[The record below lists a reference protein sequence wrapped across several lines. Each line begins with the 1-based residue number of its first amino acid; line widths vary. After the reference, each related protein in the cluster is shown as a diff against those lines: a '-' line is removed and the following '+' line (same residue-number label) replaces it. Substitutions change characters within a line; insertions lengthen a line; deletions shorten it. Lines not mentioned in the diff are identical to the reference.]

1 MHCCLGSIKLYV
13 RFINLKIIKFIKFTQ
28 SPTLLTRPMVPM
40 LNKSLDFGLTSLVLV
55 TEIVH
60 ACKTQLMLCACQTP
74 LYMMRCQD
82 KQLSFSHFTHL
93 EALLFLQRHQVI
105 LFLLTSIPSMDI
117 TEKKKKH
124 LRLIVAAVSTVAICH
139 MNNKYVVD
147 GRLPNSHDADY
158 DKVVEKI
165 SKMKEQKQLLFT
177 RMYRLSPMSFDKVL
191 VIIELLSFQT
201 YCCSRTWSSLF

>member
-1 MHCCLGSIKLYV
+1 
-13 RFINLKIIKFIKFTQ
+13 
-28 SPTLLTRPMVPM
+28 
-40 LNKSLDFGLTSLVLV
+40 
-55 TEIVH
+55 
-60 ACKTQLMLCACQTP
+60 
-74 LYMMRCQD
+74 
-82 KQLSFSHFTHL
+82 
-93 EALLFLQRHQVI
+93 
-105 LFLLTSIPSMDI
+105 MDI

-201 YCCSRTWSSLF
+201 YCCSRTWSSLFWYRYQQQKRWMETLPLLTCKAYYAYGLQAFCDSQYHFVMISLKLCLSTNDNTTYIVTQLSKDIKAGNYCISIM